1 MDADDLVKRLRH
13 RADEMASGYIR
24 PNWVGDRKLLREAAD
39 MIDEMAQRIKADEV
53 YLKYLSSG
61 YVRPNWVGDEK
72 ADALD
77 QERTEAGND

>member
-39 MIDEMAQRIKADEV
+39 MIEQQARRIEAAENEV
-53 YLKYLSSG
+53 YALH
-61 YVRPNWVGDEK
+61 PNNYWR
-72 ADALD
+72 A
-77 QERTEAGND
+77 